1 MRAPPHA
8 SASPRWR
15 KMLLGF
21 SAAALLGAGA
31 VAGVL
36 LLPSTR
42 LTEAA
47 EAPTP
52 PPEAL
57 PPQAGAAPATPDAGT
72 PDPSLPLPPEPP
84 RLAEGAEYEACLTL
98 LRTEPE
104 DAMAMAEAL
113 EQRGGPGVVGARH
126 CMALA
131 LLAAGDPARAAE
143 RLERL
148 AATASASALARAAVY
163 AQASQAWTMADQ
175 PGRAY
180 AASTLALTLSPEDA
194 ALLVDR
200 ALAAASLGRYSEA
213 LLDLDHALKLEPG
226 RADTLTF
233 RAAALRHLDRQAE
246 ALQTVEEALK
256 LDPQQAEALLERG
269 ILKQLKGDTAG
280 ARQDWQAAIAS
291 APDSAAAD
299 LARQNLALN
308 EAGPRRR

>member
-1 MRAPPHA
+1 
-8 SASPRWR
+8 
-15 KMLLGF
+15 MLLGA
-21 SAAALLGAGA
+21 SAAALLGSV
-31 VAGVL
+31 VAGGIL
-36 LLPSTR
+36 LWPSAT

-52 PPEAL
+52 PPEVRA
-57 PPQAGAAPATPDAGT
+57 PGTPAAPAPGST
-72 PDPSLPLPPEPP
+72 LPLPPEPP
-84 RLAEGAEYEACLTL
+84 RVAEGPEYEACLTL

-104 DAMAMAEAL
+104 DAIAMAEAL
-113 EQRGGPGVVGARH
+113 EQRGIAVEGARH

-131 LLAAGDPARAAE
+131 LLAAGEPERAAP

-148 AATASASALARAAVY
+148 ASSSSAGALARAATY
-163 AQASQAWTMADQ
+163 AQASQAWTMAGE

-180 AASTLALTLSPEDA
+180 AASTLALTLSPEDP

-200 ALAAASLGRYSEA
+200 ALAAASLGRYDEA

-233 RAAALRHLDRQAE
+233 RAAALRHLDRQAD
-246 ALQTVEEALK
+246 AMQAIEEALK
-256 LDPQQAEALLERG
+256 IAPDTPEALLERG

-280 ARQDWQAAIAS
+280 ARRDWQATIAS

>member
-1 MRAPPHA
+1 
-8 SASPRWR
+8 
-15 KMLLGF
+15 MLLGA
-21 SAAALLGAGA
+21 SAAALLGSV
-31 VAGVL
+31 VAGGIL
-36 LLPSTR
+36 LWPSAT

-52 PPEAL
+52 PPEVRASDT
-57 PPQAGAAPATPDAGT
+57 PAAPAPGST
-72 PDPSLPLPPEPP
+72 LPLPPEPP
-84 RLAEGAEYEACLTL
+84 RVAEGPEYEACLTL

-104 DAMAMAEAL
+104 DAIAMAEAL
-113 EQRGGPGVVGARH
+113 EQRGIAVEGARH

-131 LLAAGDPARAAE
+131 LLAAGEPERAAP

-148 AATASASALARAAVY
+148 ASSSSAGALARAAIY
-163 AQASQAWTMADQ
+163 AQASQAWTMAGE

-180 AASTLALTLSPEDA
+180 AASTLALTLSPEDP

-200 ALAAASLGRYSEA
+200 ALAAASLGRYDEA

-233 RAAALRHLDRQAE
+233 RAAALRHLDRQAD
-246 ALQTVEEALK
+246 AMQAIEEALK
-256 LDPQQAEALLERG
+256 IAPDTPEALLERG

-280 ARQDWQAAIAS
+280 ARRDWQATIAS

>member
-1 MRAPPHA
+1 
-8 SASPRWR
+8 
-15 KMLLGF
+15 MLLGA
-21 SAAALLGAGA
+21 SAAALLGLAGA
-31 VAGVL
+31 GTVL
-36 LLPSTR
+36 LWPTPGQ
-42 LTEAA
+42 TEAA
-47 EAPTP
+47 EPQTP

-57 PPQAGAAPATPDAGT
+57 TPAPTPSPNAPS
-72 PDPSLPLPPEPP
+72 PDDSLPLPPEPP
-84 RLAEGAEYEACLTL
+84 RLADGAEYEACLTL
-98 LRTEPE
+98 LRTDPE

-113 EQRGGPGVVGARH
+113 EQRGIAVVGARH

-131 LLAAGDPARAAE
+131 LLAAGEPERAAE

-148 AATASASALARAAVY
+148 AATSSASALARAAVY
-163 AQASQAWTMADQ
+163 AQASQAWTMANQ

-180 AASTLALTLSPEDA
+180 AASTLALALSPEDPA
-194 ALLVDR
+194 MLVDR
-200 ALAAASLGRYSEA
+200 ALAAASLGRYAET
-213 LLDLDHALKLEPG
+213 LLDIDHALKLEPG

-246 ALQTVEEALK
+246 AMQAVEEALK
-256 LDPQQAEALLERG
+256 IAPGTPEALLERG

-280 ARQDWQAAIAS
+280 ARADWQETIAQ